1 MSSVFY
7 LKLSRFW
14 GRLPLLLRGFIVL
27 LMIAALT
34 NLGILWRLRHR
45 SQIRHEIT
53 QHAEVTYGTS
63 TVPPVVERRLDQLV
77 PHRETR
83 LFAPF
88 ETATLREPSDANL
101 EDLAE
106 FRSMKQLTVTNG
118 QLTEQGLAHIR
129 HLNQLESLYL
139 ENVCFEREAL
149 SGLQTCDSLQQLKL
163 VGPLTPE
170 ALRPLAR
177 CLALTELHL
186 DAGFY
191 EHNKSEMLT
200 KRLTGHHI
208 DAVARIPNL
217 KRLIIRSN
225 DLPDTDLRPL
235 VNAGQLEELFVD
247 TVMLKGD
254 ALNSLGKLPR
264 LKQLILEVS
273 DADPAALQRLNGF
286 PALQTLALRGVAVQS
301 AHLTHLRNLNHLET
315 LCLRGATLGKSLE
328 PVTRLRRLRH
338 LNLFLA
344 ELPPNGLQQL
354 ERLEHLQELCLGIC
368 DATAQVTTEE
378 LGRKF
383 PMMRN
388 VESKLTVW
396 NQRTDIPKWEGMST
410 SHAIGAGGG
419 FF

>member
-1 MSSVFY
+1 MSSVLY
-7 LKLSRFW
+7 LKVSRYW
-14 GRLPLLLRGFIVL
+14 SRLPLLLRGFLVL

-34 NLGILWRLRHR
+34 NWGILWRLRHR
-45 SQIRHEIT
+45 SQIRHKFT
-53 QHAEVTYGTS
+53 QHAQVTYGPS
-63 TVPPVVERRLDQLV
+63 SVPPVVERRLDQLV
-77 PHRETR
+77 PHPETR

-88 ETATLREPSDANL
+88 ETATLREPSDTSL
-101 EDLAE
+101 EDIAE
-106 FRSMKQLTVTNG
+106 FHSMKQLSVTNG
-118 QLTEQGLAHIR
+118 RLTEQGLAHIR

-139 ENVCFEREAL
+139 ENVSFEAEAL

-170 ALRPLAR
+170 ALRPLSR
-177 CLALTELHL
+177 CRALTELQL

-191 EHNKSEMLT
+191 EHRKTESLT
-200 KRLTGHHI
+200 KRLTGHHL

-217 KRLIIRSN
+217 KRLTIRSN
-225 DLPDTDLRPL
+225 DLSDTDLRPL
-235 VNAGQLEELFVD
+235 ANAGRLEELFVD

-286 PALQTLALRGVAVQS
+286 PALQVLALRGAAVQS
-301 AHLTHLRNLNHLET
+301 AHLTHLRNLNRLET

-328 PVTRLRRLRH
+328 PITRLTRLKH

-344 ELPPNGLQQL
+344 ELPPDGLQQL
-354 ERLEHLQELCLGIC
+354 ERLEHLQELCLGVN
-368 DATAQVTTEE
+368 DATARLTSDE
-378 LGRKF
+378 LRQKF
-383 PMMRN
+383 PVMLN

-396 NQRTDIPKWEGMST
+396 NQRTDIPKWEGAST
-410 SHAIGAGGG
+410 SHASGTGGG